1 MAQRRMFAKKITES
15 DAFLD
20 MPMSSQCLYFHLAMN
35 ADDEGFVNNPK
46 KLQRMVGATDDDVKV
61 LLAKRFIMSFDSGVI
76 VIKHWRM
83 HNYIQSD
90 RFRKT
95 DYIEE
100 RSQLI
105 VKDNNSYKLIGDDV
119 EISTMYPECIQNV
132 SKVDTQYSI
141 DKDSINKNIVSSSP
155 SANVDDSL
163 SLSDEFD
170 ELWKLYPRKAGKKK
184 AFESYKRSRK
194 NGATFDQVKDGIQR
208 YVDSIKA
215 NGTPKQFI
223 LMGQTFFNQERWSD
237 EFIVEE
243 KQKSNTIE
251 PPKYKEFT
259 EEEQK
264 KDRVGMPDEVRSRLK
279 TMFWEVQNER
289 DNQET

>member
-46 KLQRMVGATDDDVKV
+46 KLQRMIGATDDDVKV
-61 LLAKRFIMSFDSGVI
+61 LLAKRFIISFDSGVI

-90 RFRKT
+90 RFKKT

-105 VKDNNSYKLIGDDV
+105 VKDNNSYKLISDNV
-119 EISTMYPECIQNV
+119 EVLTMYPECIQNV

-141 DKDSINKNIVSSSP
+141 DKDSIDKNIASNSP
-155 SANVDDSL
+155 
-163 SLSDEFD
+163 SLSDEFE

-208 YVDSIKA
+208 YVESIKR
-215 NGTPKQFI
+215 NGTPKQYV

-237 EFIVEE
+237 EFIIEE
-243 KQKSNTIE
+243 KQKSNVIE
-251 PPKYKEFT
+251 PPKYKEF
-259 EEEQK
+259 EPEQEK
-264 KDRVGMPDEVRSRLK
+264 ERAQMPDEIRARLK
-279 TMFWEVQNER
+279 TMF
-289 DNQET
+289 

>member
-20 MPMSSQCLYFHLAMN
+20 MPLSSQCLYFHLAMN

-61 LLAKRFIMSFDSGVI
+61 LLAKRFIISFDSGVI

-95 DYIEE
+95 DYVEE
-100 RSQLI
+100 RSQLVI
-105 VKDNNSYKLIGDDV
+105 KDNNSYKLISDNV
-119 EISTMYPECIQNV
+119 EVLTMYPECIQNV
-132 SKVDTQYSI
+132 SRKDTEYSIGKCSI
-141 DKDSINKNIVSSSP
+141 DKNNTSSSP
-155 SANVDDSL
+155 PANVDNSL
-163 SLSDEFD
+163 SLSDEF
-170 ELWKLYPRKAGKKK
+170 EKLWKLYPRKAGKKK

-194 NGATFDQVKDGIQR
+194 NGATFDQVKDGIQG
-208 YVDSIKA
+208 YVESIQK

-237 EFIVEE
+237 EFVIEE

-251 PPKYKEFT
+251 PPKYKEFGK
-259 EEEQK
+259 EPEKE
-264 KDRVGMPDEVRSRLK
+264 RVEMPNEIRARLK
-279 TMFWEVQNER
+279 TMF
-289 DNQET
+289 

>member
-46 KLQRMVGATDDDVKV
+46 KLQRMIGATDDDVKV
-61 LLAKRFIMSFDSGVI
+61 LLAKRFIISFDSGVI

-95 DYIEE
+95 DYVEE
-100 RSQLI
+100 RSQLV
-105 VKDNNSYKLIGDDV
+105 VKDNNSYKLISDNV
-119 EISTMYPECIQNV
+119 EVSTMYPKCIQNV
-132 SKVDTQYSI
+132 SKMDTQYSI
-141 DKDSINKNIVSSSP
+141 DKDSIDKNIVSSSP
-155 SANVDDSL
+155 PANVDNSL
-163 SLSDEFD
+163 SLSDEF
-170 ELWKLYPRKAGKKK
+170 EKLWKLYPRKAGKKK

-194 NGATFDQVKDGIQR
+194 NGATFDQVKDGIQG
-208 YVDSIKA
+208 YVESIKR
-215 NGTPKQFI
+215 NGTPKQYV

-237 EFIVEE
+237 EFIIEE
-243 KQKSNTIE
+243 KPKSNVIE
-251 PPKYKEFT
+251 PPKYKTFDPEPEKEKT
-259 EEEQK
+259 Q
-264 KDRVGMPDEVRSRLK
+264 MPDEIRARLK
-279 TMFWEVQNER
+279 TMF
-289 DNQET
+289 